1 MRRGSHRVLDA
12 VSFSLATPSL
22 TALVG
27 PNGAGKSTLL
37 QALVGLIPR
46 LSGELRLDGV
56 ALDARDVRQ
65 RLALMPQRSEI
76 AWHFPITVRD
86 LVALGRLSAARHGC
100 CDVEAALQRVGLA
113 SLADRRLDQLSG
125 GQQQRALLARTL
137 VQQGS
142 VLLLDEPCAAIDPP
156 TRTALLQVMG
166 QLRDAGLTLLVSS
179 HDWGSD
185 LDAYDQVLVL
195 DHTLLAAGPRRPCAR
210 PLAIC
215 ASPPMPA
222 AEPVSSVLSPL
233 WWLTPL
239 LLALLTGLLCPL
251 VGTLLLVQRRL
262 FQANLISHAVLPGLA
277 VAVALGIEPSLGGAL
292 SGIAGALLSERLSPG
307 ESSRSLEGGHEAV
320 LNTVLAGFLGLGV
333 LLIPLLHIRVDLEA
347 VLFGDLL
354 AATPLDLLRGALA
367 LAAVLALLLLRYDA
381 LVFLGVDPGGALGAG
396 LPVRR
401 LRLLLTLVTA
411 FTIVSAMTAVGVV
424 LVIGLMGAPAQL
436 ALQGATSLHQALL
449 RSSLLGLLI
458 STAGFGLAL
467 HPAINLPPGPLIGV
481 LCVGL
486 LPLARLREARNRS

>member
-1 MRRGSHRVLDA
+1 
-12 VSFSLATPSL
+12 
-22 TALVG
+22 
-27 PNGAGKSTLL
+27 
-37 QALVGLIPR
+37 
-46 LSGELRLDGV
+46 
-56 ALDARDVRQ
+56 
-65 RLALMPQRSEI
+65 
-76 AWHFPITVRD
+76 
-86 LVALGRLSAARHGC
+86 
-100 CDVEAALQRVGLA
+100 
-113 SLADRRLDQLSG
+113 
-125 GQQQRALLARTL
+125 
-137 VQQGS
+137 
-142 VLLLDEPCAAIDPP
+142 
-156 TRTALLQVMG
+156 
-166 QLRDAGLTLLVSS
+166 
-179 HDWGSD
+179 
-185 LDAYDQVLVL
+185 
-195 DHTLLAAGPRRPCAR
+195 
-210 PLAIC
+210 
-215 ASPPMPA
+215 MPA

-436 ALQGATSLHQALL
+436 ALQGATSLRQALL